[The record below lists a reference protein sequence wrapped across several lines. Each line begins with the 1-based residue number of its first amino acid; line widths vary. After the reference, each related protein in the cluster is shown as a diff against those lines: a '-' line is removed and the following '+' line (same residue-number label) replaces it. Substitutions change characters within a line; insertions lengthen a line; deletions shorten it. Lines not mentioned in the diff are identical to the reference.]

1 MMKQKN
7 KWFVLTAMLMMC
19 MGLGGCGLTEAT
31 NNEIRDDYTPEEQVV
46 ILPESSSE
54 YTGKLPRELSG
65 MELAI
70 ENEYLAMYFGEDF
83 QFAVYNKTDGSVRY
97 SNEVYNLSTA
107 DYNTI
112 PESVKKTLQSQVMIE
127 YYTTDL
133 AKFKMSSY
141 PDAKSS
147 IKDQIWMEVNEDNTV
162 TVTYGL
168 GTNFD
173 QSTVFASLTQETYDK
188 YDAKLNEMMDAGEIS
203 RLDYRDFVNNYT
215 KIVYDK
221 LSELDKAS
229 YTETYPNL
237 PELGIIYIVK
247 PLKVNNVIEKIAEVY
262 DILGITKE
270 EKIAEAEKIGSLKG
284 DLDFTY
290 FEITVTYSLEGMDLV
305 VKCDISDVYVS
316 GKEYLTRIYLLP
328 CFAASNYTQEGYLFV
343 PDGSG
348 CIVENGISNNSMTNM
363 SVSFYGYDYG
373 LDYSDYSELG
383 LSASFPVFG
392 VKSNEYATFAVVE
405 NGAAM
410 GGVTAQVQQSKF
422 GYNLLYPY
430 FEYEIIDDFGVE
442 GVSYAFYENPANA
455 DYVVRYH
462 MMSGEDSDYSAMA
475 RYYAQYLTQKGV
487 FADKADSAAP
497 AVEIELIG
505 SIDKTVNYIGVP
517 IDSEYVLTDFEDA
530 YEITSLLKEQGVD
543 DLSLIYKAMMNGGYY
558 YKSPSKVKVSSKLG
572 GEKGFNELQEKLTQM
587 DTKLAATVDF
597 IKIYE
602 KGNGITDSDDVV
614 QYLKKSTAFLSKLNP
629 ASLNR
634 SYSGAAYLVSPKLYC
649 ETAESFIKE
658 YDLSSE
664 QLYLSSVGS
673 ILCGNYD
680 VNEGM
685 TRNTARIYQEELLG
699 MLSEAGFA
707 LKLDGANEYALAYA
721 DSLTNVP
728 TSSSH
733 QRLESYSI
741 PFVGM
746 VLKGN
751 IPFTCDSINQENNP
765 DKSLLQA
772 VESGAGYHFLLMHA
786 NQLELQDTDQAD
798 LFSVTYELWLDYI
811 VESYRERKESLGA
824 LEDCRIYS
832 HERITEDVN
841 MVTYEDGTR
850 VYVNYGDQVYESK
863 DGTVSPMSYMVAG
876 K

>member
-1 MMKQKN
+1 MMRQKN
-7 KWFVLTAMLMMC
+7 KWLVLTAALFMSI
-19 MGLGGCGLTEAT
+19 GLGGCGLSEAT
-31 NNEIRDDYTPEEQVV
+31 NNEIRDDYTQDEQVV
-46 ILPESSSE
+46 ILPESNQK
-54 YTGKLPRELSG
+54 YTGKLPQELSD

-70 ENEYLAMYFGEDF
+70 ENDYLAMYFGEEY

-97 SNEVYNLSTA
+97 SNEIYNLSTA
-107 DYNTI
+107 DYNAV

-147 IKDQIWMEVNEDNTV
+147 IKNQIWMEVNEDNTV

-173 QSTVFASLTQETYDK
+173 QSAVFASLTKETYEK
-188 YDAKLNEMMDAGEIS
+188 YDARLNEMMDAGEIT
-203 RLDYRDFVNNYT
+203 RLVYRDFVNNYT
-215 KIVYDK
+215 KIVYNK
-221 LSELDKAS
+221 LSDLEKAS

-237 PELGIIYIVK
+237 PELGTIYIVK

-262 DILGITKE
+262 DLLGITKE
-270 EKIAEAEKIGSLKG
+270 DKIAEAEKIGSLKG

-290 FEITVTYSLEGMDLV
+290 FEIPVTYSLEGADLV

-348 CIVENGISNNSMTNM
+348 CIVENDTSNNSMTSM

-392 VKSNEYATFAVVE
+392 VKSDEYATFGVVE

-410 GGVTAQVQQSKF
+410 GGLTAQIEQSKF

-462 MMSGEDSDYSAMA
+462 MLSGEEADYSGMA
-475 RYYAQYLTQKGV
+475 RYYADYLTQKGV
-487 FADKADSAAP
+487 FEGKTVDAGSMLD
-497 AVEIELIG
+497 VELIG

-517 IDSEYVLTDFEDA
+517 IDSEYVLTDFEQA
-530 YEITSLLKEQGVD
+530 YEIISLLKERGVE

-558 YKSPSKVKVSSKLG
+558 YKNPSKVKISSKLG
-572 GEKGFNELQEKLTQM
+572 GEKGFNELQEKLSAI
-587 DTKLAATVDF
+587 DAGLAPSVDF
-597 IKIYE
+597 IKVYE
-602 KGNGITDSDDVV
+602 KGNGIKDSEDVV

-634 SYSGAAYLVSPKLYC
+634 SYNGAAYLVSPKLYS
-649 ETAESFIKE
+649 ETAKSFVEE
-658 YDLSSE
+658 YSLASNE
-664 QLYLSSVGS
+664 LYLSSVGS

-685 TRNTARIYQEELLG
+685 TRNTAKLYQEELLQT
-699 MLSEAGFA
+699 LSDAGFS
-707 LKLDGANEYALAYA
+707 LKLDGANEFVLRYA

-746 VLKGN
+746 VLKGK
-751 IPFTCDSINQENNP
+751 IPYTCDSINQENNP
-765 DKSLLQA
+765 DKSLLEA
-772 VESGAGYHFLLMHA
+772 VESGAGYHFLLMYA
-786 NQLELQDTDQAD
+786 NQLELQDTDQSD
-798 LFSVTYELWLDYI
+798 LFSVTYDLWTDYI
-811 VESYRERKESLGA
+811 VDSCKERQALLGE
-824 LEDCRIYS
+824 LENSSIYS
-832 HERITEDVN
+832 HTHISEDVN
-841 MVTYEDGTR
+841 IVTYEDGTK
-850 VYVNYGDQVYESK
+850 VYVNYGDKAYRSK
-863 DGTVSPMSYMVAG
+863 DGSVEPMSYLVVRE
-876 K
+876 